1 MLCVELLDLSFYAFH
16 GVYPGEAKIG
26 NDYLVNV
33 WVTYN
38 EELVDLTDL
47 SSVINYEQVYDI
59 VKRRMAIPSPLLE
72 EVAHTIIMKVR
83 HQYPM
88 ISEMKISIYK
98 LNPPIE
104 NFQGRVGV
112 TITRKFAR

>member
-1 MLCVELLDLSFYAFH
+1 MLCVELLDLSFHAFH
-16 GVYPGEAKIG
+16 GVYPGETKIG
-26 NDYLVNV
+26 NDFLVNL
-33 WVTYN
+33 WVTYDD
-38 EELVDLTDL
+38 EQLDFTDL

-72 EVAHTIIMKVR
+72 EVAHTILMKVR

-88 ISEMKISIYK
+88 VTEMTISIYK

-112 TITRKFAR
+112 SITRKFAR